1 MTTLHHDNQI
11 TSSLHDFARTHGGP
25 DAHGVPRWDFSTN
38 ANACG
43 PAPMA
48 LEMVRQVD
56 ARRYP
61 DPTFSALRRQLG
73 QLHQVDSGF
82 GMAAPGQY
90 AAGAGTQRED
100 MAWAMQI
107 RRPGAVGNGGL
118 DGGDAVGGGDTRG
131 DALGRF
137 YGHGEGG
144 LIMAGVRLH
153 HHGQLEL
160 AYPLV
165 GQAEADDAGAFADH
179 HGHLFVGHGFCGEDE
194 VTLVLPI
201 FIIGHQHALTGT
213 QCGQRGF
220 DAGNGITKFTE

>member
-73 QLHQVDSGF
+73 QLHQVDPARIVIAASASEFIRRMTLAIAMLKPGARVQVPDYAY
-82 GMAAPGQY
+82 GEYAAAAHALGLQPWRASELPVDSPPYLIWHTEPGSPAGDAAPAPDFDPTDSVLVVDRAY
-90 AAGAGTQRED
+90 AMVTQAGST
-100 MAWAMQI
+100 
-107 RRPGAVGNGGL
+107 P
-118 DGGDAVGGGDTRG
+118 
-131 DALGRF
+131 
-137 YGHGEGG
+137 
-144 LIMAGVRLH
+144 
-153 HHGQLEL
+153 
-160 AYPLV
+160 
-165 GQAEADDAGAFADH
+165 
-179 HGHLFVGHGFCGEDE
+179 
-194 VTLVLPI
+194 
-201 FIIGHQHALTGT
+201 
-213 QCGQRGF
+213 
-220 DAGNGITKFTE
+220 